1 MIELFKRVKNEFSEH
16 VPALGKL
23 MIDTTSRH
31 LDPRNLPSTDT
42 SFLLDVS
49 STMVEN
55 FREAAV
61 NPSKAFSDT
70 MELAQGYA
78 KLSQNIA
85 ARMIGRHPDPVI
97 EPHRSDHRFDDEAWE
112 RNPLYYAVRQTY
124 LLNAHYL
131 QEMVDDLEGLNEQN
145 HRQLSFLTR
154 QLINAMAPTNFF
166 LTNPEAVRRCRE
178 TWGLSLVRGMENF
191 LEDVRR
197 SRQMLN
203 VSMTDTGAFRV
214 GENVAVT
221 PGKVV
226 FQNDLFQL
234 IQYQPTTETV
244 HQRPLLVVPPFINK
258 YYIMDLTEED
268 SMMRWLVSQGHTV
281 FIMSWVNPDASYADT
296 TFSDYVTQGVLAA
309 MDAVE
314 QATGEREMNAIGYCV
329 GGTLLATTLAHLKK
343 KGEDDRIRSAT
354 FLATLLD
361 FRDPG
366 EIGIYINE
374 NIVQAMESYIDRLGY
389 YDGRLVAFSFSTLK
403 ENNLIWSFFVNNYLK
418 GQDPLPFDLLYW
430 NSDSTNLPAAMYKFY
445 LREMYVNNRLKEP
458 NALEIAGTPIDLT
471 SIDTPS
477 MFVSTIKDH
486 IAVWNSTYAGY
497 LLPKGRKQ
505 FVLGESGHVAGI
517 INPPHQGKYGYYLN
531 DSEVEDPHAWFEGAE
546 RHSGSWWP
554 HWQEWVSEFQ
564 GEEVAPRIP
573 GDGKLDII
581 EDAPGSYVKRRIV

>member
-1 MIELFKRVKNEFSEH
+1 MIKLLKRVKNELSEQ
-16 VPALGKL
+16 VPAVGKL
-23 MIDTTSRH
+23 VIDTTKRY

-42 SFLLDVS
+42 SFMLDVS
-49 STMVEN
+49 SSMKDSL
-55 FREAAV
+55 REAAV
-61 NPSKAFSDT
+61 NPSKVVADST
-70 MELAQGYA
+70 ELAQGYA
-78 KLSQNIA
+78 KLSQNVA
-85 ARMIGRHPDPVI
+85 GRLIGRHPDPVI
-97 EPHRSDHRFDDEAWE
+97 EPDKSDHRFDDEAWE
-112 RNPLYYAVRQTY
+112 RNPLYYAVREVY
-124 LLNAHYL
+124 LLNARYL
-131 QEMVDDLEGLNEQN
+131 EEMVDDLEGMSEQN
-145 HRQLSFLTR
+145 HRQLTFLTR
-154 QLINAMAPTNFF
+154 QFINAMAPTNFF
-166 LTNPEAVRRCRE
+166 LTNPEAVRRFRE
-178 TWGLSLVRGMENF
+178 TKGFSVVRGLKNF
-191 LEDVRR
+191 VGDIRR

-214 GENVAVT
+214 GQNVAVT

-226 FQNDLFQL
+226 YQNDLFQL

-244 HQRPLLVVPPFINK
+244 HQRPLLIVPPFINK

-268 SMMRWLVSQGHTV
+268 SMMRWLVAQGHTV
-281 FIMSWVNPDASYADT
+281 FMISWVNPDASYAET
-296 TFSDYVTQGVLAA
+296 TYSDYVTQGVLEA

-314 QATGEREMNAIGYCV
+314 SATGEREMNAIGYCV

-343 KGEDDRIRSAT
+343 KGEDDRILSAT

-361 FRDPG
+361 FKDPG

-374 NIVQAMESYIDRLGY
+374 KIVQAMESYIDKLGY

-458 NALEIAGTPIDLT
+458 NALEVAGTPIDLT

-486 IAVWNSTYAGY
+486 IAVWKSTYESY
-497 LLPKGRKQ
+497 RLPRGRKQ

-517 INPPHQGKYGYYLN
+517 INPPHANKYGYYLN
-531 DSEVEDPHAWFEGAE
+531 DTEAEAPEEWFEGAE
-546 RHSGSWWP
+546 RQPGSWWP
-554 HWQEWVSEFQ
+554 HWQAWVSEFQ
-564 GEEVAPRIP
+564 GEDVAQRIP
-573 GDGKLDII
+573 GDGKLDVI

>member
-1 MIELFKRVKNEFSEH
+1 MIEVFKRVKSEFSEH

-23 MIDTTSRH
+23 LMDTTSRY

-49 STMVEN
+49 STMMDT

-61 NPSKAFSDT
+61 NPSKAFTDNVA
-70 MELAQGYA
+70 LAQGYV
-78 KLSQNIA
+78 KLSQNVA
-85 ARMIGRHPDPVI
+85 ARLFGRHPEPVI
-97 EPHRSDHRFDDEAWE
+97 KPDKSDHRFDDQAWE

-131 QEMVDDLEGLNEQN
+131 QQMVDDLEGLSEHN

-154 QLINAMAPTNFF
+154 QFINAMAPTNFF

-178 TWGLSLVRGMENF
+178 TWGLSLVRGLENF
-191 LEDVRR
+191 LEDMRR

-226 FQNDLFQL
+226 YQNDLFQL

-268 SMMRWLVSQGHTV
+268 SMMRWLVAQGHTV
-281 FIMSWVNPDASYADT
+281 FMMSWVNPDASYAGT
-296 TFSDYVTQGVLAA
+296 TFSDYVTQGVLEA

-314 QATGEREMNAIGYCV
+314 AATGEREMNAIGYCV

-343 KGEDDRIRSAT
+343 KGEDERIRSAT

-361 FRDPG
+361 FKDPG

-374 NIVQAMESYIDRLGY
+374 SIVQAMESYIDRLGY

-445 LREMYVNNRLKEP
+445 LREMYMNNRLKEP
-458 NALEIAGTPIDLT
+458 NALEIAGTPIDLS

-477 MFVSTIKDH
+477 MFVSAIKDH
-486 IAVWNSTYAGY
+486 IAVWKSTYAGY
-497 LLPKGRKQ
+497 RLPQGRKH

-517 INPPHQGKYGYYLN
+517 INPPHADKYGYYLN
-531 DSEVEDPHAWFEGAE
+531 DTEAQEPEAWFEEAH
-546 RHSGSWWP
+546 RHPGSWWP
-554 HWQEWVSEFQ
+554 HWQAWVSEFQ
-564 GEEVAPRIP
+564 GDEVAQRIP
-573 GDGKLDII
+573 GDGALDVI